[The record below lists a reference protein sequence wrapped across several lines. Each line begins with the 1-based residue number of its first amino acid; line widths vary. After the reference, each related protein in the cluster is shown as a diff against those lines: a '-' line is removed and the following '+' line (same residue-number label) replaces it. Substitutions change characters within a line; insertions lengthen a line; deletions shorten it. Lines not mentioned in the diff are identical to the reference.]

1 MREAGD
7 HARQGPEPDS
17 SRVDGGWECAE
28 WEGAKEGRL
37 SHQALVKQAETD
49 LERASMSLNV

>member
-1 MREAGD
+1 M
-7 HARQGPEPDS
+7 
-17 SRVDGGWECAE
+17 DGGWECAE

-37 SHQALVKQAETD
+37 SDQALVKQAETD